1 MPLFTSLLSVLS
13 IFCVVDLAA
22 TKVQSSDHLF
32 VHDTLSGVFVIGI
45 NVVIAV
51 LDLVF
56 EIVDVFDSLA
66 LVREEIEVSRIIRLV
81 AEVELGLLAC
91 LADLVDGKH
100 LFLLLSHEAQLHF
113 VLLGQSAGVL
123 ADPSVNEFAGAAPR
137 SKFLNQA
144 YSRLC
149 VLLGPFRFG
158 VILKRIPALS
168 LLLQRFG
175 FFSITMEDELLASL
189 SL

>member
-13 IFCVVDLAA
+13 IFCVVDLTA

-45 NVVIAV
+45 NVVIAI

-81 AEVELGLLAC
+81 AEVELGLLAS
-91 LADLVDGKH
+91 LADLVDG
-100 LFLLLSHEAQLHF
+100 
-113 VLLGQSAGVL
+113 
-123 ADPSVNEFAGAAPR
+123 
-137 SKFLNQA
+137 
-144 YSRLC
+144 
-149 VLLGPFRFG
+149 
-158 VILKRIPALS
+158 
-168 LLLQRFG
+168 
-175 FFSITMEDELLASL
+175 
-189 SL
+189 